1 VLELLARYR
10 KFSTLVVVVLAA
22 VGLLTAQQSRPGD
35 ALWLAEGIATVTAPV
50 QLVFA
55 RAHRGAATL
64 WTTYLDWKHL
74 RAEVTRL
81 RAETAALRLRQVRQ
95 EELEAENVR
104 LRALAA
110 LRERLP
116 DRTLGAEVMAR
127 DWQGF
132 TRGLTIDRGR
142 ADGVERLAPVL
153 VTSGVVG
160 RVAGL
165 RQHSAV
171 VQVLTDPASSIGGMV
186 ARTRAQG
193 LVEGVAG
200 GRLRLKLAAS
210 EEALQ
215 PGDLVV
221 TSGIGELFPKGLPL
235 GRVLRV
241 YAPTGLFRTAELQ
254 PAVDLTSVEDVLV
267 LPRGASADVTAAFP
281 ES

>member
-1 VLELLARYR
+1 MLELLARYR
-10 KFSTLVVVVLAA
+10 KFSTLALVVLAGVA
-22 VGLLTAQQSRPGD
+22 LLTAQQSRPGD
-35 ALWLAEGIATVTAPV
+35 ALWLAEGVATVTAPV

-55 RAHRGAATL
+55 RAHRRAAAL
-64 WTTYLDWKHL
+64 WTGYLDWKHL
-74 RAEVTRL
+74 RSELGRL

-95 EELEAENVR
+95 EELEAENAR

-116 DRTLGAEVMAR
+116 DRTLGAEVVAR

-165 RQHSAV
+165 RHHSAV

-200 GRLRLKLAAS
+200 GRLRLRLAAS
-210 EEALQ
+210 EQALQ

-267 LPRGASADVTAAFP
+267 LPRGASPDVTAAFP